1 MLCTV
6 FLCSCATYPIEKS
19 AHPIAIGVDYDSTG
33 KYYTQIGLYC
43 IFDGEQLSYR
53 TLKASGATVAQA
65 GAEKAGYSFEA
76 VNYSMLG
83 AIALGQGAL
92 ENGVKDAL
100 YPFLQWSLPSGDIL
114 LCASD
119 RAEDLML
126 DPTLPEL
133 LQSASSDTLMPRVS
147 LPDSLDSLCSGSPL
161 VLPYITLRGG
171 LYMDGAVILQD
182 GVFLQRLS
190 REQTRLWALLFYPR
204 SSGSLTAAGISVQ
217 FEAVR
222 RLDAHRRRITLE
234 LSVRL
239 LSPGSADAF
248 RDGLLQSL
256 DGLMRSL
263 KCDALLLRDIFGADY
278 AETEIQLIIRKY

>member
-1 MLCTV
+1 
-6 FLCSCATYPIEKS
+6 
-19 AHPIAIGVDYDSTG
+19 
-33 KYYTQIGLYC
+33 
-43 IFDGEQLSYR
+43 
-53 TLKASGATVAQA
+53 
-65 GAEKAGYSFEA
+65 
-76 VNYSMLG
+76 
-83 AIALGQGAL
+83 
-92 ENGVKDAL
+92 
-100 YPFLQWSLPSGDIL
+100 
-114 LCASD
+114 
-119 RAEDLML
+119 ML

-222 RLDAHRRRITLE
+222 RLEAHRRRITLE

-239 LSPGSADAF
+239 LSPGSTDSF

-256 DGLMRSL
+256 YELMRSL
-263 KCDALLLRDIFGADY
+263 KCDALLLRDILGADY